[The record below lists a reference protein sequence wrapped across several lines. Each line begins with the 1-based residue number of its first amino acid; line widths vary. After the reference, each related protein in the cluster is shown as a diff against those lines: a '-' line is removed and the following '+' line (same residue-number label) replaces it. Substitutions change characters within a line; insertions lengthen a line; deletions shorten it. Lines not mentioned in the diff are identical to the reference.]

1 MRVDRLT
8 LDGFRNYR
16 RQALELDESCNVIYG
31 ENAQGKT
38 NLLEAVVYLS
48 CGRSPRAHGDRE
60 LIGFERQDA
69 SVTGHIYSREREF
82 TTEIQLFREKRR
94 RMTVNGVPAR
104 TNAALSDVLHTV
116 FFCPEDLFLIRAG
129 AAERRRF
136 MDQSLCQLRPRYA
149 EALAEY
155 GRLYDHKTRILRDSE
170 EHPHLLDML
179 PDFNER
185 LCRVGAVLIGYRARY
200 CAALA
205 DYAGQAHGECSGE
218 KEELTLTYQT
228 VRTVTDPFG
237 PQMDIYQALRQHME
251 DHAAAERASRLC
263 LSGPHKDDLE
273 VLINGR
279 SARQF
284 ASQGQVRTAALSLKL
299 AEREIHKN
307 AVGEYPVMLLDDVL
321 SELDPRRQEYVL
333 NRIRGGRERPA
344 GYHAAGPRVPYPERG
359 GAVMAYLHIGQNV
372 MLEDKRIIG
381 IFDLD
386 NTSTSKITREFL
398 NTAEQD
404 SVVQTA
410 CEDIPKSFVVCD
422 HPYHRQIIYIS
433 QLNSQTLL
441 KRTQGKGE

>member
-185 LCRVGAVLIGYRARY
+185 LCRVGAVLVGYRARY

-228 VRTVTDPFG
+228 VRAVTDPFG

-251 DHAAAERASRLC
+251 EHTAAERASRLC

-333 NRIRGGRERPA
+333 NRIRGGQVFITCCENDRLDTMLR
-344 GYHAAGPRVPYPERG
+344 GRVF
-359 GAVMAYLHIGQNV
+359 HIRN
-372 MLEDKRIIG
+372 
-381 IFDLD
+381 
-386 NTSTSKITREFL
+386 
-398 NTAEQD
+398 
-404 SVVQTA
+404 
-410 CEDIPKSFVVCD
+410 
-422 HPYHRQIIYIS
+422 
-433 QLNSQTLL
+433 
-441 KRTQGKGE
+441 GEVL

>member
-155 GRLYDHKTRILRDSE
+155 GRLYDH
-170 EHPHLLDML
+170 
-179 PDFNER
+179 
-185 LCRVGAVLIGYRARY
+185 
-200 CAALA
+200 
-205 DYAGQAHGECSGE
+205 
-218 KEELTLTYQT
+218 
-228 VRTVTDPFG
+228 
-237 PQMDIYQALRQHME
+237 
-251 DHAAAERASRLC
+251 
-263 LSGPHKDDLE
+263 
-273 VLINGR
+273 
-279 SARQF
+279 
-284 ASQGQVRTAALSLKL
+284 
-299 AEREIHKN
+299 
-307 AVGEYPVMLLDDVL
+307 
-321 SELDPRRQEYVL
+321 
-333 NRIRGGRERPA
+333 
-344 GYHAAGPRVPYPERG
+344 
-359 GAVMAYLHIGQNV
+359 
-372 MLEDKRIIG
+372 
-381 IFDLD
+381 
-386 NTSTSKITREFL
+386 
-398 NTAEQD
+398 
-404 SVVQTA
+404 
-410 CEDIPKSFVVCD
+410 
-422 HPYHRQIIYIS
+422 
-433 QLNSQTLL
+433 
-441 KRTQGKGE
+441 